1 MKKWVRRIY
10 EQTAL
15 VAVRKVRTMALFW
28 ARQCRKSTT
37 LGNMAFDV
45 MSREPGQNVIA
56 ASASLLI
63 GSELIQKAFSAAE
76 QAEIVAKEAAAVRAT
91 LEQSASSEKLDFKV
105 ADRETGKV
113 YTGMSGEDFADL
125 YRRSRMELRLYFD
138 RTSFSRLLVIAP
150 NPATARGWTGWV
162 FRDEAGFTPVQLE
175 VDLQIAVGPIID
187 ADPSF
192 RLIYASNLPRD
203 DRHPF
208 FSMTLPPPDLEFP
221 PTPEGHFYRGQ
232 NGILIHRVSIA
243 DAYAAGHTLYD
254 QNSGKALSLEQFRK
268 NPANKLA
275 LPVNY
280 DLHHQFGGAAAI
292 DLLALITAQQRGA
305 RQCVFVFVNEEADFQ
320 EGLRLLRDLL
330 TDGPV
335 GIGVDPASTTGETSN
350 PTSVTVTENCGGERK
365 QRLVIVWKEKR
376 EAVQRDRLQRIVLAV
391 QERKSG
397 GRARRMVIDGGNERL
412 FAEGTQ
418 AELAPLIPVEV
429 VVPSAGVDPL
439 PAGYEHAINFKTWL
453 GDMYSQAVNENRY
466 TLPSNTYFKDDHRL
480 PVKDQGR
487 YQCIPEPDGK
497 HGDTFDSGKNAEYAL
512 MSSRGAIES
521 TQGIIVGNNQVRGA
535 SRGFGAHTPRRL
547 S

>member
-1 MKKWVRRIY
+1 MKKWTRRIY
-10 EQTAL
+10 EKTAL
-15 VAVRKVRTMALFW
+15 VAVRKSRTMALFW

-76 QAEIVAKEAAAVRAT
+76 QAEIVSREAAAMRAT
-91 LEQSASSEKLDFKV
+91 LEQSAGAQELQLKV

-113 YTGMSGEDFADL
+113 FNGMSGEDFADL

-138 RTSFSRLLVIAP
+138 KTSFSRTLVIAP

-208 FSMTLPPPDLEFP
+208 FQMTLPPPDVAMP
-221 PTPEGHFYRGQ
+221 PKAEGHFYRGQ
-232 NGILIHRVSIA
+232 NGILIHRVTLA

-254 QNSGKALSLEQFRK
+254 QNSGKPVSLEEFRK

-275 LPVNY
+275 LAPNY
-280 DLHHQFGGAAAI
+280 DLTHQFGGAAAI
-292 DLLALITAQQRGA
+292 DLLALMTSQQRGA
-305 RQCVFVFVNEEADFQ
+305 RECAFVYVDNDADFQ
-320 EGLRLLRDLL
+320 DALRQLRHALRD
-330 TDGPV
+330 GRV
-335 GIGVDPASTTGETSN
+335 AIGCDPASTTGETSN
-350 PTSVTVTENCGGERK
+350 PTSVTVTEMLGGERFA
-365 QRLVIVWKEKR
+365 RLVVVWKEKR
-376 EAVQRDRLQRIVLAV
+376 EAVQRERLRKIVSTV
-391 QERKSG
+391 RERERG
-397 GRARRMVIDGGNERL
+397 GPARRLVIDGSNERL

-418 AELAPLIPVEV
+418 AELRPIIPVEV
-429 VVPSAGVDPL
+429 IVSSRSVDPL
-439 PAGYEHAINFKTWL
+439 PPGYEAPINYKTWL
-453 GDMYSQAVNENRY
+453 GDLYSAAVNENRY
-466 TLPSNTYFKDDHRL
+466 ALPSSQYLKEDHRL
-480 PVKDQGR
+480 TVKDQGR
-487 YQCIPEPDGK
+487 YQCEPEPDGK
-497 HGDTFDSGKNAEYAL
+497 HGDTFDSGKLAEYGLVSQVGTYWGAL
-512 MSSRGAIES
+512 C
-521 TQGIIVGNNQVRGA
+521 
-535 SRGFGAHTPRRL
+535 
-547 S
+547 